1 LFFLAIFF
9 STDLRAA
16 PYPAEQAM
24 TAVEKMKA
32 AYAQVVEYQTE
43 MEVREYRDR
52 EVVEKRCFLYTFK
65 KPDHVRI
72 DMQAPYSGMILV
84 YPDKDGKVF
93 VKPAGWMRFMKL
105 HLSPDSSLLRSRTGQ
120 RLDQTD
126 LGLLIGNIARSLADW
141 RRGEIMVYGANDRL
155 FIEVLAQ
162 DHFHPGMLTLY
173 RFAVDTT
180 LWLPV
185 EVTEFT
191 PEGVPKRR
199 VLFRNLRTSISVPG
213 SFFRIDEE

>member
-1 LFFLAIFF
+1 
-9 STDLRAA
+9 
-16 PYPAEQAM
+16 
-24 TAVEKMKA
+24 
-32 AYAQVVEYQTE
+32 
-43 MEVREYRDR
+43 
-52 EVVEKRCFLYTFK
+52 
-65 KPDHVRI
+65 
-72 DMQAPYSGMILV
+72 
-84 YPDKDGKVF
+84 
-93 VKPAGWMRFMKL
+93 
-105 HLSPDSSLLRSRTGQ
+105 
-120 RLDQTD
+120 
-126 LGLLIGNIARSLADW
+126 
-141 RRGEIMVYGANDRL
+141 MVYGANDRL